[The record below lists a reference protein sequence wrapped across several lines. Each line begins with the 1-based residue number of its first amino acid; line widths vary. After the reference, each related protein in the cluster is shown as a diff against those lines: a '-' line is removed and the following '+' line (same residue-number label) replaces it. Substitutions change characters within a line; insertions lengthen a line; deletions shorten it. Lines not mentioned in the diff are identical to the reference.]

1 MPSGFSITILL
12 LVISIALFIVAL
24 VVAISDYGSHWA
36 AWVSAGFAVFAA
48 AHLPW
53 RA

>member
-1 MPSGFSITILL
+1 MTGISLT
-12 LVISIALFIVAL
+12 LVLVLIAVVLFVVSFIVAL
-24 VVAISDYGSHWA
+24 TDYGSNWA

-53 RA
+53 RV

>member
-1 MPSGFSITILL
+1 MPSGFSITVLL
-12 LVISIALFIVAL
+12 LVAAIVLFIVAF
-24 VVAISDYGSHWA
+24 VVSITDYGSHWA